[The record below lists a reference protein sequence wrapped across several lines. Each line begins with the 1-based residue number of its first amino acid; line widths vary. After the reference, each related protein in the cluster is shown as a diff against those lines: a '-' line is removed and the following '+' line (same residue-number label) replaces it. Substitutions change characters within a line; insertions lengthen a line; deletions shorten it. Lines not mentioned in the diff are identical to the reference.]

1 MGMHPKVDVVKVG
14 GSVVTGAVSVTLLA
28 KLLSLLVLVLVAI
41 VPLSAR
47 LELSPGDP
55 VSVAAASTTRAPGS
69 WSGRM
74 KRGLALHSLAT
85 VRAARSKVSV
95 LRDCMPSSLVKNDE
109 HCWGT
114 RLVGYELRVIRS
126 NKTGNAAMLEK
137 CRSSG
142 GNESSLYRVSML
154 PSFAENVSN
163 GFAIQ
168 H

>member
-1 MGMHPKVDVVKVG
+1 MGMHPKVDVVMVG
-14 GSVVTGAVSVTLLA
+14 GSVVAGAVSVTLLV
-28 KLLSLLVLVLVAI
+28 KLLSLLLVLVAI

-47 LELSPGDP
+47 LELSPSDP
-55 VSVAAASTTRAPGS
+55 VSVAAASTTRALGS

-74 KRGLALHSLAT
+74 KRGLASHSLAT
-85 VRAARSKVSV
+85 VRAVRSKVSA
-95 LRDCMPSSLVKNDE
+95 LRDCMASSLVKNDE

-114 RLVGYELRVIRS
+114 RLVGYELKVMRS

-142 GNESSLYRVSML
+142 GNGSSLYRLFML

-163 GFAIQ
+163 SFAIQ

>member
-1 MGMHPKVDVVKVG
+1 MGMHPKVDVVMVG
-14 GSVVTGAVSVTLLA
+14 GSVVAGAVSVTLLA
-28 KLLSLLVLVLVAI
+28 KLLPLLVLVLVAI

-74 KRGLALHSLAT
+74 KRGLASHSLAT
-85 VRAARSKVSV
+85 VRAVRSKVSA
-95 LRDCMPSSLVKNDE
+95 LRDCMASSLVKNDE

-114 RLVGYELRVIRS
+114 RLVRYELGLMES
-126 NKTGNAAMLEK
+126 GETGNGVMLEK

-142 GNESSLYRVSML
+142 GNGSSLYRLFML

-163 GFAIQ
+163 SFAIQ

>member
-1 MGMHPKVDVVKVG
+1 MGMHPKVDVVMVG
-14 GSVVTGAVSVTLLA
+14 GSVVQGAVSATLLA
-28 KLLSLLVLVLVAI
+28 KLLSLLVVLVAI

-55 VSVAAASTTRAPGS
+55 ASVAAASTTRAPGS

-74 KRGLALHSLAT
+74 KRGLASHSLAT
-85 VRAARSKVSV
+85 VRAVRSKVSA
-95 LRDCMPSSLVKNDE
+95 LRDCMASSLVKNDE

-114 RLVGYELRVIRS
+114 RLVRYELGLMES
-126 NKTGNAAMLEK
+126 GETGNGVMLEK

-142 GNESSLYRVSML
+142 GNGSSLYRVFLL

-163 GFAIQ
+163 SFAIQ